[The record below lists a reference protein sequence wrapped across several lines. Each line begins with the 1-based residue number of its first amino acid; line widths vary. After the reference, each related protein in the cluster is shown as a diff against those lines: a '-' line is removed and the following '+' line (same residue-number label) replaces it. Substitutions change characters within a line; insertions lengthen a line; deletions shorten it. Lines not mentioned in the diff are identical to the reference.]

1 MKKINTIFIIIGI
14 ICFMIAGYIL
24 VDKILY
30 KEDKI
35 TINEEKEL
43 KEVNNYLAKVGSPLG
58 FLIVK
63 EGINNQDENG
73 NYKLI
78 YNKNYLEKYENKQL
92 FTMEYILSYDD
103 NKALFIVLSAGD
115 YSIVKDTPTSD
126 FTLAYLDYD
135 TFNKYYNE
143 LFNTNFDINNK
154 DVKIGNTKYDNSNVY
169 FDNRHPGSNGV
180 YVSMITSDSVEYKDN
195 NYVASVKVTYSTRLA
210 ELTSS
215 DSSSGIITY
224 TKDNNNNNI
233 IIKEFILEN

>member
-103 NKALFIVLSAGD
+103 NKALFTVLSAGD
-115 YSIVKDTPTSD
+115 YSIVKDTPTND

-224 TKDNNNNNI
+224 TKDNNNNI